1 MKKLFALCFLVCLTG
16 FLSAPFVLANE
27 VRHNTELAS
36 SDVIKATEVV
46 FENQVEFV
54 NPSQT
59 IVDVRKENQ
68 LLAFNDANFV
78 DKSDFRPIH
87 FIYWRDHYKPFVNS
101 NPSLQEDNPLEKERN
116 K

>member
-1 MKKLFALCFLVCLTG
+1 MKKLFALFFLVCLTG

-27 VRHNTELAS
+27 TRHNTELAS
-36 SDVIKATEVV
+36 SDVIKATDVV
-46 FENQVEFV
+46 FENQTEFV
-54 NPSQT
+54 TTNQAV
-59 IVDVRKENQ
+59 VDVGKYNQ
-68 LLAFNDANFV
+68 DLDFNDENFV

-87 FIYWRDHYKPFVNS
+87 FIYWRDHYKPSVNS